1 MDQPESGIRKPEE
14 HYIVQAGMNVLIM
27 ATFQDQE
34 EEHTETRLWISWK
47 GDLEA
52 LLGDK
57 SFNGTEVAHVAALA
71 ACARR
76 ISRL

>member
-34 EEHTETRLWISWK
+34 EEHHRDSIMDLVERRLGSIAWRQE
-47 GDLEA
+47 LEW
-52 LLGDK
+52 D
-57 SFNGTEVAHVAALA
+57 
-71 ACARR
+71 
-76 ISRL
+76 